1 VKAVA
6 IGLRGVHRVAT
17 TPGDS
22 AEAFGNP
29 GVRVVGTPALIGFLE
44 TAAHRCLETAY
55 EPGEGSVGT
64 HVDVRHLAAAPDG
77 AEIESTAEVIRVAG
91 RRVRF
96 AVAARW
102 GETLVM
108 EGTHERAVVDLARF
122 LAKVQPRP

>member
-1 VKAVA
+1 MKPLAP
-6 IGLRGVHRVAT
+6 GLRAAHRVT
-17 TPGDS
+17 TTDHDS

-44 TAAHRCLETAY
+44 TAAHRCLENAY

-64 HVDVRHLAAAPDG
+64 HVDVRHLAAAPAG
-77 AEIESTAEVIRVAG
+77 VAIEAAAEVTAVEG

-102 GETLVM
+102 GDTLLM
-108 EGTHERAVVDLARF
+108 QGTHERTVVDLARF
-122 LAKVQPRP
+122 LAKLPSS

>member
-1 VKAVA
+1 MKPLAP
-6 IGLRGVHRVAT
+6 GLRAAHRVT
-17 TPGDS
+17 TTDRDS

-44 TAAHRCLETAY
+44 TAAHRCLENAY

-64 HVDVRHLAAAPDG
+64 HVDVRHLAAAPAG
-77 AEIESTAEVIRVAG
+77 VAIEAAAEVTAVEG

-102 GETLVM
+102 GDTLLM
-108 EGTHERAVVDLARF
+108 QGTHERTVVDLARF
-122 LAKVQPRP
+122 LAKLPSS

>member
-1 VKAVA
+1 MKAVA
-6 IGLRGVHRVAT
+6 AGLRGVFRVTT
-17 TPGDS
+17 TPRDS

-29 GVRVVGTPALIGFLE
+29 GVRVVGTPALVGFLE

-77 AEIESTAEVIRVAG
+77 AEIESTAEVIGVDG

-108 EGTHERAVVDLARF
+108 QGTHERAVVDLARF

>member
-6 IGLRGVHRVAT
+6 IGLRGVHRMT
-17 TPGDS
+17 TTSRDS

-29 GVRVVGTPALIGFLE
+29 GVHVVATPALIGFLE
-44 TAAHRCLETAY
+44 TAAHRCLESAY

-77 AEIESTAEVIRVAG
+77 ATIESTAEVIGVDG
-91 RRVRF
+91 SRVRF

-108 EGTHERAVVDLARF
+108 QGTHERAVVDLARF
-122 LAKVQPRP
+122 LAKFQPRS

>member
-1 VKAVA
+1 MKAVA
-6 IGLRGVHRVAT
+6 IGLRGVYRVAT
-17 TPGDS
+17 APRDS

-29 GVRVVGTPALIGFLE
+29 GVRVVATPALIGFLE
-44 TAAHRCLETAY
+44 TAAHRCLESAY

-77 AEIESTAEVIRVAG
+77 ATIESTAEVIAVDR

-102 GETLVM
+102 GETLLM
-108 EGTHERAVVDLARF
+108 QGTHERAVVDLARF